1 VRELGSGAEAAS
13 TEAMRAFW
21 DARARENAMYYIHTH
36 LDFRRPD
43 PAAFWESGVDNL
55 DRTLALF
62 GDRIGPTD
70 RVLEIGC
77 GVGRITRAIAE
88 RAGLVVGLDV
98 SAEMIRRARAALSD
112 LTNVELVLGDGRGLS
127 GLPDAAFDAVY
138 SFLVFQHV
146 PDPAV
151 VCAYVRDIGRVLRP
165 GGWTLFQVSE
175 RPEVH
180 RPESYPMLRGLR
192 ARLRQWA
199 GLAPRG
205 GLAPQWL
212 GAAVDRADLL
222 GAIADGGLVL
232 DGTVGDGTQFCF
244 VRAHRP

>member
-1 VRELGSGAEAAS
+1 
-13 TEAMRAFW
+13 MRAFW

-36 LDFRRPD
+36 LDYRRPD
-43 PAAFWESGVDNL
+43 PEAFWASGVDNL

-62 GDRIGPTD
+62 GDRIDPDD

-77 GVGRITRAIAE
+77 GAGRITRALSA
-88 RAGLVVGLDV
+88 RAAWVVGLDV
-98 SAEMIRRARAALSD
+98 SAEMLRCARAALSD
-112 LTNVELVLGDGRGLS
+112 LTNVELVLGDGRGL
-127 GLPDAAFDAVY
+127 GALADAAFDVVY

-175 RPEVH
+175 APAVH

-192 ARLRQWA
+192 ARLLAALGR
-199 GLAPRG
+199 APRG

-212 GAAVDRADLL
+212 GTAVARADLL
-222 GAIADGGLVL
+222 AALEAGGLVL